1 METNL
6 RGRNGA
12 EIQHFRSENT
22 RSYYNKRII
31 MIYMWFTS
39 INYCTL
45 AVEKD
50 RDFSFMTIT
59 TKWKPD
65 LLDII

>member
-1 METNL
+1 
-6 RGRNGA
+6 
-12 EIQHFRSENT
+12 
-22 RSYYNKRII
+22 
-31 MIYMWFTS
+31 MWFTVC

-50 RDFSFMTIT
+50 RDSSFMTIT